1 MAEYKSGFTG
11 AQIDEGIEKAYLAL
25 PKSGGT
31 MTGPLVLQ
39 SAEPT
44 ANYHAAP
51 KKYVDDKVAEVQG
64 TAGKN
69 GVTFTPSVSA
79 DGDLSWNNDGG
90 LANPATV
97 NIKGSNGY
105 SPSVSLTKM
114 SDGKG
119 YALKVTNSWGAVT
132 EPIYHGETPVRGTD
146 YWTDEDKAEIKA
158 YVDEAI
164 LGGEW

>member
-11 AQIDEGIEKAYLAL
+11 TQIDEGIEKAYLAL
-25 PKSGGT
+25 LRSGGT

-39 SAEPT
+39 STMPT
-44 ANYHAAP
+44 AQYHAAP
-51 KKYVDDKVAEVQG
+51 KKYVDDLVSAVEG
-64 TAGKN
+64 TAGAP

-79 DGDLSWNNDGG
+79 DGDLSWTNNGG

-97 NIKGSNGY
+97 NIKGPKGDTGSRGATGANGAAGY
-105 SPSVSLTKM
+105 S
-114 SDGKG
+114 
-119 YALKVTNSWGAVT
+119 
-132 EPIYHGETPVRGTD
+132 PVRGTD
-146 YWTDEDKAEIKA
+146 YWTDADKAEIKA